1 VLGASFVLSVLGGC
15 SSRDDSARPPVDS
28 DTTTPPTMGTV
39 TKNGISVW
47 LDSTVKSMVWVQ
59 WNQPADS
66 MAHVEYSFD
75 DDVWLSSPTEPAPS
89 GPNQRILVGIPFDAS
104 VDIRLVTD
112 DAGTVDGPGALTGP
126 NPRFADYDLPKAEL
140 VSADEAR
147 WYAAGKYL
155 LTSINDHSGGWR
167 DGTYYTIVLDRQ
179 GRTVWAKA
187 APDEHWT
194 LYATIDPIA
203 RDHFLWDESTKW
215 SSLDDGAGSLIH
227 RAYLDREIET
237 IPAVGL
243 HHEWV
248 ELPDGTLA
256 WGSVSP
262 EHSTNSEAL
271 VELAPGASEPTPIWI
286 CSEDWP
292 GAAHCE
298 SNGLFY
304 EPSTGRYLYSF
315 YTNNSLVE
323 VDRASGETVW
333 WAGAVEGGSDFVPND
348 SQFAWQHGVSYT
360 ANGTLLLSTK
370 SALGGSGI
378 TTYVRE
384 YEVDRENDTLHQRW
398 YCDSEVYAV
407 TNGDTWRLANDN
419 TLHVLGSAGHIKE
432 YAPDCSVVWHLDF
445 GNDYLLGR
453 GEFVDDLY
461 SLVSPVGKGMAP

>member
-1 VLGASFVLSVLGGC
+1 MLGASFVFSVLGGC
-15 SSRDDSARPPVDS
+15 SGHDDSAGPPADS
-28 DTTTPPTMGTV
+28 DTTDTDTMGTV

-59 WNQPADS
+59 WDQKAES

-75 DDVWLSSPTEPAPS
+75 DGVWLSSPVESAPA
-89 GPNQRILVGIPFDAS
+89 GINERVLVGIPFDTS
-104 VDIRLVTD
+104 VDIRLVSD
-112 DAGTVDGPGALTGP
+112 DGGTVVGPDARTGP
-126 NPRFADYDLPKAEL
+126 NPRFDNRDLPR
-140 VSADEAR
+140 ADLRSGDETR
-147 WYAAGKYL
+147 WYPSGRYL
-155 LTSINDHSGGWR
+155 LTSINDHDGGWR

-187 APDEHWT
+187 APDKHWT
-194 LYATIDPIA
+194 LYATIDPIT

-215 SSLDDGAGSLIH
+215 SSLDDGANSKIH
-227 RAYLDREIET
+227 RAYLDREIESIST
-237 IPAVGL
+237 VGL

-262 EHSTNSEAL
+262 DHSTSEAL
-271 VELAPGASEPTPIWI
+271 VELAPGASEATPIWT
-286 CSEDWP
+286 CTEDWP
-292 GAAHCE
+292 GAGHCE

-304 EPSTGRYLYSF
+304 EPSTNRYLYSF

-323 VDRASGETVW
+323 VDRGTGESAW
-333 WAGAVEGGSDFVPND
+333 WAGAVADGYAFVPES

-360 ANGTLLLSTK
+360 STGTLLVSTK
-370 SALGGSGI
+370 SAVNGGNI

-384 YEVDRENDTLHQRW
+384 YTVDHENGRLNQEW
-398 YCDSEVYAV
+398 FCDSEEYAA
-407 TNGDTWRLANDN
+407 TNGDAWRLPNGN
-419 TLHVLGSAGHIKE
+419 TLHVLGAAGQIKE
-432 YAPDCSVVWHLDF
+432 YLADCTVVWHLDF

-461 SLVSPVGKGMAP
+461 SLVSPIGKGMAP